1 MSLTFLNAAVKLYL
15 EVGNDQC
22 IIMCNFASF
31 KVIERSVGGGGANKE
46 NKIPTPYPAPP
57 PPPSPMFLRSQES
70 PVWIALSPGKYNRQ
84 FHIRGIGSSCVNAK
98 PFYDNDNFVKEPL
111 FLTVYSI

>member
-1 MSLTFLNAAVKLYL
+1 MSLTFLSAAVKLYL

-31 KVIERSVGGGGANKE
+31 KVIERSL
-46 NKIPTPYPAPP
+46 PP
-57 PPPSPMFLRSQES
+57 PPPMFLRWQES

-84 FHIRGIGSSCVNAK
+84 FHIRGIVSSCVNAK
-98 PFYDNDNFVKEPL
+98 PFYDNDNFVKEL
-111 FLTVYSI
+111 V

>member
-1 MSLTFLNAAVKLYL
+1 MSLNFLSAPVKLYL

-31 KVIERSVGGGGANKE
+31 KITERSLL
-46 NKIPTPYPAPP
+46 PP
-57 PPPSPMFLRSQES
+57 PPFPSPMLLRSQES
-70 PVWIALSPGKYNRQ
+70 PVWIALSPRKYNGQ

-111 FLTVYSI
+111 FLTVYTI

>member
-1 MSLTFLNAAVKLYL
+1 MSLTFLSAPVKLYL
-15 EVGNDQC
+15 EVGNDQS

-31 KVIERSVGGGGANKE
+31 KVIERRL
-46 NKIPTPYPAPP
+46 PP
-57 PPPSPMFLRSQES
+57 PPPPMLLRLQES